1 MSFLFGGAPPS
12 TSELAQRYKRHINRS
27 IRELDRE
34 TLKLV
39 NEEKLLMG
47 EVKKASQNNMK
58 QSKQKAQAVV
68 RTRRML
74 NKFSQMKAH
83 LQGIASRIQGV
94 KSTEALQKA
103 IGSAVQMMQGFNKIG
118 GIDLVKSLHELERQN
133 GMMTVQSEMIDDQLD
148 SVFEE
153 ENDNEE
159 MDDVI
164 LEVMRE
170 AGVDLPSASTELMSL
185 EERLEKITK
194 KTNANV
200 SYQ

>member
-1 MSFLFGGAPPS
+1 MSFLFGGAAPT

-34 TLKLV
+34 SLKLL
-39 NEEKLLMG
+39 NEEKMLMS

-74 NKFSQMKAH
+74 NKFSQMKAN

-103 IGSAVQMMQGFNKIG
+103 IGSAVQMMQGFNRIG
-118 GIDLVKSLHELERQN
+118 GTNLIKSLHELERQN
-133 GMMTVQSEMIDDQLD
+133 GMMTVQSEIIDDQLD

-153 ENDNEE
+153 ENDDDE

-194 KTNANV
+194 KASAKI
-200 SYQ
+200 SY

>member
-1 MSFLFGGAPPS
+1 
-12 TSELAQRYKRHINRS
+12 
-27 IRELDRE
+27 
-34 TLKLV
+34 
-39 NEEKLLMG
+39 
-47 EVKKASQNNMK
+47 
-58 QSKQKAQAVV
+58 
-68 RTRRML
+68 
-74 NKFSQMKAH
+74 
-83 LQGIASRIQGV
+83 
-94 KSTEALQKA
+94 
-103 IGSAVQMMQGFNKIG
+103 MMQGFNKIG

>member
-1 MSFLFGGAPPS
+1 MS
-12 TSELAQRYKRHINRS
+12 
-27 IRELDRE
+27 
-34 TLKLV
+34 
-39 NEEKLLMG
+39 

-74 NKFSQMKAH
+74 NKFSQMKAN

-103 IGSAVQMMQGFNKIG
+103 IGSAVQMMQGFNRIG
-118 GIDLVKSLHELERQN
+118 GTNLIKSLHELERQN
-133 GMMTVQSEMIDDQLD
+133 GMMTVQSEIIDDQLD

-153 ENDNEE
+153 ENDDDE

-194 KTNANV
+194 KASAKI
-200 SYQ
+200 SY

>member
-39 NEEKLLMG
+39 NEEKFLMG